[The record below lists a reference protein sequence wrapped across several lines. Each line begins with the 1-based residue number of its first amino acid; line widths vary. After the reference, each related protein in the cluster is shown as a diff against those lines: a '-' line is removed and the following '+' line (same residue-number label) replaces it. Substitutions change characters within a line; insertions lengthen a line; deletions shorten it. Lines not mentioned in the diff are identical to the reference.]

1 MVWQLE
7 VLEGPDR
14 GSKAKLWSGTVT
26 IGRDDPQCNLVLN
39 DANVSRLHARVTQL
53 QDGVLQVEDL
63 GSTNGTYLNDQR
75 LGGAA
80 RLDPKDLLRVGSS
93 RIRLTWVAEEA
104 GAAGVWEQPSLS
116 GSIKIGRDPSND
128 LVINDPKVSRNH
140 ARLDL
145 QAGRTCLTDLESAH
159 GTYLDGQP
167 VRGTVEIRPSSR
179 IQICGFNFI
188 FDGLDLRGEDGAV
201 AATLRS
207 AAAGIGHPLV
217 QTLQLP
223 FNRGGIFKLFFGVLL
238 SVIPV
243 ANFLTDGYRYR
254 LFQGGAQGNME
265 MPEWKGW
272 QDLFVRGLLF
282 FLVQLVYFLPALLI
296 LLFSLLVAG
305 RQPAGSGDG
314 VMTAGLTLGLLL
326 LLLAALL
333 LPMGWAHF
341 AATGRFGSAF
351 EFGIIVSLIKTVTS
365 RYAALLL
372 LLAVMWLVLGVIA
385 LVPVLG
391 IIVAIMGAFY
401 IKVVFALLLGE
412 LYRSSLSL
420 KAEH

>member
-1 MVWQLE
+1 MTWFLV
-7 VLEGPDR
+7 VIEGPDR
-14 GSKAKLWSGTVT
+14 GRKAFLASGSAI
-26 IGRDDPQCNLVLN
+26 IGRDQDRCSLVLT
-39 DANVSRLHARVTQL
+39 AEEVSRIHALITVDLNGTVNL
-53 QDGVLQVEDL
+53 EDL
-63 GSTNGTYLNDQR
+63 GSTQGTFVNGERIDKSVPLRREDVIQLGNSR
-75 LGGAA
+75 LQLVWLEGATGIQEHTLPA
-80 RLDPKDLLRVGSS
+80 N
-93 RIRLTWVAEEA
+93 
-104 GAAGVWEQPSLS
+104 
-116 GSIKIGRDPSND
+116 SIYIGRDPSND
-128 LVINDPKVSRNH
+128 LVINDPKVSRSH

-145 QAGRTCLTDLESAH
+145 QAGITCLTDLESAH
-159 GTYLDGQP
+159 GTYLNGQP

-179 IQICGFNFI
+179 VQICGYNFI

-207 AAAGIGHPLV
+207 AAAGIGHPLAH
-217 QTLQLP
+217 TLQLP
-223 FNRGGIFKLFFGVLL
+223 FNRGSIFKLLFGVLL
-238 SVIPV
+238 SLIPV

-254 LFQGGAQGNME
+254 LFQGGVQGNME
-265 MPEWKGW
+265 MPEWKDW

-282 FLVQLVYFLPALLI
+282 YLVQLVYFLPALLI
-296 LLFSLLVAG
+296 LLFSLLFAG
-305 RQPAGSGDG
+305 WQTGGSGDR
-314 VMTAGLTLGLLL
+314 VMTAGLTLGLFL

-351 EFGIIVSLIKTVTS
+351 EFNIIISLIKTVTT

-372 LLAVMWLVLGVIA
+372 LLVAMWLVLGVIA

-391 IIVAIMGAFY
+391 IFVAIIGAFY

-420 KAEH
+420 KKGH